1 MNKLL
6 KTLIIL
12 SCALLSGLFSV
23 SAGSIATVD
32 VQKVLSEYVEFNQ
45 AVEKV
50 RAAVAPIEEEIAKMQ
65 EEVTNIIAEAREADA
80 RSNNPALEESAR
92 DEARSKIIEL
102 QTKLQ
107 NKQTQLQQFTQ
118 QAQEL
123 AQNGQQKDLTP
134 LQDRA
139 LEVVQ
144 EISKK
149 EGIDIV
155 LATASVVFANEDLD
169 ISDKVIAELNK

>member
-1 MNKLL
+1 MRVPITQLWRSLLETKL
-6 KTLIIL
+6 
-12 SCALLSGLFSV
+12 A
-23 SAGSIATVD
+23 
-32 VQKVLSEYVEFNQ
+32 
-45 AVEKV
+45 
-50 RAAVAPIEEEIAKMQ
+50 
-65 EEVTNIIAEAREADA
+65 
-80 RSNNPALEESAR
+80 
-92 DEARSKIIEL
+92 KIIEL

-123 AQNGQQKDLTP
+123 AQNGQQQDLTP

-169 ISDKVIAELNK
+169 ISDKVIAELNNNSNCQQFLPF